1 MGLCDKFFT
10 KQPSAWNLANRL
22 MINQTLPFLKGD
34 RCSKPS
40 FVFICG
46 VHSWNLMVRPWK
58 SHLPKRKVSSSNH
71 HFSGESVDRHP
82 KQPPWMY
89 KDLVNNGINYHLV
102 SWILNDFE
110 LQRSIYVNFRWCIP
124 LHSFG
129 PYHQTALK
137 PWGFRNA
144 ACVRIFLW
152 ETNSPAV
159 IFGPKHGSYKEC
171 VINM

>member
-22 MINQTLPFLKGD
+22 MINRTLPFLKGD

-46 VHSWNLMVRPWK
+46 VHSRNLMVRPWK

-102 SWILNDFE
+102 SWILN
-110 LQRSIYVNFRWCIP
+110 FRGV
-124 LHSFG
+124 S
-129 PYHQTALK
+129 T
-137 PWGFRNA
+137 
-144 ACVRIFLW
+144 
-152 ETNSPAV
+152 S
-159 IFGPKHGSYKEC
+159 IFGGVSPCILFDHIIREPWSLEGFETPPVCGFFCGKR
-171 VINM
+171 IRLQLFLDQNMGPTKNAW